1 MLSIDAT
8 PDVKY
13 NSARAMS
20 KLQPY
25 LVAALEAATDELL
38 KQMQILVH
46 TVTDVGATGKGA
58 PGDPEWR
65 NEIDRELKKLY
76 VEVTK
81 NAIEG
86 AVGVSYSSG
95 YRFVRLMLVAYGS
108 GSRSYAPDWTPSPIM
123 YGPEG
128 RSVWNGSLTRHHP
141 NQSKIKLV
149 TILSSELWKNCKLIF
164 HKL

>member
-25 LVAALEAATDELL
+25 LVAALEGATDELL

-108 GSRSYAPDWTPSPIM
+108 GSRSDAPDWTASPIM

-128 RSVWNGSLTRHHP
+128 RSVWNDSLTRHHP
-141 NQSKIKLV
+141 SQSKR
-149 TILSSELWKNCKLIF
+149 TG
-164 HKL
+164 